1 MSAKRIG
8 DIMMPLEMFPYCP
21 YWFTLRQAF
30 AEIEDMEIK
39 RPDGKPVPWLILV
52 FSAQNQLLGM
62 VQRRDILQ
70 GMNAQ
75 LNLGRTH
82 QPASGVS
89 TAPNDPDLF
98 RLGFSA
104 SKVTNDLREQLQR
117 KIIEFITPIE
127 VTVSF
132 HDPALIAM
140 YIMIEHNLSFVPVAK
155 EGRIV
160 GLAYVEDILRESIAE
175 IV

>member
-1 MSAKRIG
+1 MTSRRIG

-39 RPDGKPVPWLILV
+39 RPDGRPVPWLILV

-75 LNLGRTH
+75 LNVGRMQ
-82 QPASGVS
+82 QPATGV
-89 TAPNDPDLF
+89 TATPSDPDLF

-127 VTVSF
+127 ITVSYN
-132 HDPALIAM
+132 DPALIAM
-140 YIMIEHNLSFVPVAK
+140 YVMIEHNFSFVPVSR

-160 GLAYVEDILRESIAE
+160 GLAYAEDVLRETIAE

>member
-1 MSAKRIG
+1 MNARRIG
-8 DIMMPLEMFPYCP
+8 EIMMPLEMFPYCP

-30 AEIEDMEIK
+30 SEIEDMEIK

-75 LNLGRTH
+75 LNLGRMH
-82 QPASGVS
+82 QPATGVS
-89 TAPNDPDLF
+89 AAPSDPELF

-127 VTVSF
+127 ITVSF

-140 YIMIEHNLSFVPVAK
+140 YVMIERNFSFVPVAK
-155 EGRIV
+155 DGHII
-160 GLAYVEDILRESIAE
+160 GLAYAEDVLRETIAE

>member
-1 MSAKRIG
+1 MSARSIG
-8 DIMMPLEMFPYCP
+8 DIMMPLETFPYCP

-62 VQRRDILQ
+62 VQRRNILQ

-75 LNLGRTH
+75 LNLGRVH
-82 QPASGVS
+82 QPGTGI
-89 TAPNDPDLF
+89 TAAPSDSDLF
-98 RLGFSA
+98 RLGFSE
-104 SKVTNDLREQLQR
+104 SKVTNDLREQLER

-127 VTVSF
+127 VTVSYN
-132 HDPALIAM
+132 DPALIAM
-140 YIMIEHNLSFVPVAK
+140 YVMIEHNFSFVPVAK
-155 EGRIV
+155 EGHIV
-160 GLAYVEDILRESIAE
+160 GLAYAEDVLRETIAE